1 MLRYIASLIL
11 LFSAPV
17 FAAEQPDGATIFD
30 RATAAAGGEAWANA
44 KSLILEGHAVF
55 WGATGAEPKSTAD
68 SYIMYREFDPNRSAA
83 HGAEGKVRI
92 IVTNKTKPVW
102 TVGYDGQTT
111 WTERG
116 ITPKVEADSF
126 WASNFGFGIIRHA
139 RKPGFKAER
148 VADGQEGRHPLFMVR
163 LTDPSGGITLFG
175 IDQKSYAIRTMG
187 FMTPKGW
194 HERVY
199 DNFIRLKNPDWLQAR
214 SVTLFYNGVKSNT
227 VIWDKVKVNP
237 AIDPAVFVY
246 KP

>member
-1 MLRYIASLIL
+1 MFRFISCLIL
-11 LFSAPV
+11 LFPSPL
-17 FAAEQPDGATIFD
+17 AAADNLDGATIFD
-30 RATAAAGGEAWANA
+30 RATTAAGGEAWANA
-44 KSLILEGHAVF
+44 KSLMLEGHAVF
-55 WGATGAEPKSTAD
+55 WGAAGAEPKSTVD

-92 IVTNKTKPVW
+92 IVSDKAKLVW

-116 ITPKVEADSF
+116 ITPMAEADSF

-148 VADGQEGRHPLFMVR
+148 VADGQEGLHLLYIVR
-163 LTDPSGGITLFG
+163 LTDPGGGITLFG

-187 FMTPKGW
+187 FTTPKGW

-199 DNFIRLKNPDWLQAR
+199 DDFIRLKNPDWLQAR
-214 SVTLFYNGVKSNT
+214 SVTLFYNGVKANT
-227 VIWDKVKVNP
+227 VFWDRVKVNP
-237 AIDPAVFVY
+237 IIDPAVFQY